1 MSHKYEN
8 RTRRIEIK
16 KSLIPSTRKY
26 GSSQENDIVTFRPT
40 YLEPRF
46 VRPSFIVVFKTPL
59 PRYRTQRRKDFLFVL
74 SGREGRMQSNPR
86 IDHPW
91 LYTGNRAPRRNSRP
105 AVISRLSFIR
115 GPRYDHSLEII
126 QTKEGEGWRTKSSR
140 DNQFSSAVRFSIC
153 IMFLLFET
161 FHWM

>member
-126 QTKEGEGWRTKSSR
+126 RTKER
-140 DNQFSSAVRFSIC
+140 DGGRSHRGTTNFRVPCVFQFA
-153 IMFLLFET
+153 
-161 FHWM
+161 